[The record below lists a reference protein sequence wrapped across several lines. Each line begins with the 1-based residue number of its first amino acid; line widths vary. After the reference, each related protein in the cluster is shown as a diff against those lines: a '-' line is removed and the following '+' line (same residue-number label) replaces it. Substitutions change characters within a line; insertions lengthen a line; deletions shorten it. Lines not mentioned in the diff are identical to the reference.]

1 LKSLI
6 ESVGVVKNEK
16 TQRGGSV
23 MVLPKDAFQMVVQS
37 DVVES
42 WRQFVASMEESL
54 NVLEKG
60 IDEADEMRNI
70 CTAEWCVATEHVLD
84 EISNGLFSLSEPAWT
99 PEKDSKKLKALKR
112 RVHDL
117 YGKYKN
123 VSNR

>member
-1 LKSLI
+1 LI

-123 VSNR
+123 VSTR

>member
-1 LKSLI
+1 
-6 ESVGVVKNEK
+6 
-16 TQRGGSV
+16 
-23 MVLPKDAFQMVVQS
+23 MVLPKDAFQMVVRS

-70 CTAEWCVATEHVLD
+70 CTDEWCVATEHVLD
-84 EISNGLFSLSEPAWT
+84 ELSNGLFSLSEPAWT
-99 PEKDSKKLKALKR
+99 PEEDSRKLKSLKR

-117 YGKYKN
+117 YSKYKN